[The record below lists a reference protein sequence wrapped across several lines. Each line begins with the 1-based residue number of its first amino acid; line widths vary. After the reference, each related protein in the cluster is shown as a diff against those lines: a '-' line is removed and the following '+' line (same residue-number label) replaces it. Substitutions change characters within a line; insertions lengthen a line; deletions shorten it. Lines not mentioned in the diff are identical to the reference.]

1 MITTSRSLQHGEW
14 SRKLAQTSALGSWLI
29 MVAVI
34 FGIICDS
41 KFSYLSCLD
50 LFMFS
55 LSLAI
60 IGFVTGVEVI
70 RNSNSGL
77 KPEQEGMAEAIVI
90 LSTVS
95 SGMLVL
101 GLIIFLVTSD
111 FL

>member
-1 MITTSRSLQHGEW
+1 MLVSQSLQQGEW
-14 SRKLAQTSALGSWLI
+14 SRKLAQICSLGSWLI
-29 MVAVI
+29 MAAVLL
-34 FGIICDS
+34 GIICDS
-41 KFSYLSCLD
+41 KFSYLSCND

-70 RNSNSGL
+70 RNGNAGAKSAKAG
-77 KPEQEGMAEAIVI
+77 ETEAIVI

-95 SGMLVL
+95 SGMLIF
-101 GLIIFLVTSD
+101 GLCLFLMTSD

>member
-1 MITTSRSLQHGEW
+1 MEAIQRLEQGQW
-14 SRKLAQTSALGSWLI
+14 SRKLTQICSAGSWLI
-29 MVAVI
+29 MASI
-34 FGIICDS
+34 ILGIICDS
-41 KFSYLSCLD
+41 KFSYLSCHD

-70 RNSNSGL
+70 RNSDTKSDRA
-77 KPEQEGMAEAIVI
+77 GMAEAIVI

-95 SGMLVL
+95 SGMLIL
-101 GLIIFLVTSD
+101 GLCIFLMTAD